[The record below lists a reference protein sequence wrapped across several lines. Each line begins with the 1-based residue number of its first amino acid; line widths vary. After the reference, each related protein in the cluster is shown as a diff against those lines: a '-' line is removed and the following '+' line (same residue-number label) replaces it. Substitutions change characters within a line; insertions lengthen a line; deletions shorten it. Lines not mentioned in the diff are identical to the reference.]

1 MSFPAKNDNQ
11 FSTYTIITCLLIVC
25 IAIGYNSLRNEL
37 GTINERLQMLEQ
49 DPSVESVTMRG
60 YILDNMAELES
71 DLEDMRARI
80 QAVEARRR

>member
-1 MSFPAKNDNQ
+1 
-11 FSTYTIITCLLIVC
+11 
-25 IAIGYNSLRNEL
+25 
-37 GTINERLQMLEQ
+37 MLEQ